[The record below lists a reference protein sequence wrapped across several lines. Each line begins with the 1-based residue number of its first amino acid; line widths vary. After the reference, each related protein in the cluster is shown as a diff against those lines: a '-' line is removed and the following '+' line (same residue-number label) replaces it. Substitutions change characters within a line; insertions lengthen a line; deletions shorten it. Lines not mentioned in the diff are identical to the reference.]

1 MDEDSL
7 EARRKRA
14 ARLREQIATITRG
27 KQGEPAEKDQP
38 ESGRRNAPRVHPL
51 SPRQFIE
58 KRMRELD
65 RSGNERKGKEK
76 DKAD

>member
-1 MDEDSL
+1 MDDDNP

-14 ARLREQIATITRG
+14 ARLREQIASITRG
-27 KQGEPAEKDQP
+27 KQGEPAEKDEP
-38 ESGRRNAPRVHPL
+38 EPGRRNAPRVHPL

-65 RSGNERKGKEK
+65 RGGDERAQKEK
-76 DKAD
+76 GSTD